1 MVIVFFTL
9 ALASVIYIGVPLLS
23 ERLWPQLESRPAS
36 QMQREK
42 REGIWAISDV
52 DNEYEIG
59 KITEEDHLKLRA
71 SLKEE
76 LAEIMQRERNMMKAG
91 DLTKDRDIPRPLK
104 KRLLF
109 EVMRI
114 CGIQGS

>member
-1 MVIVFFTL
+1 MVIVFFIL
-9 ALASVIYIGVPLLS
+9 ALASLIYVGAPLLH
-23 ERLWPQLESRPAS
+23 ERIWPQLESRPVS
-36 QMQREK
+36 EIQREK

-59 KITEEDHLKLRA
+59 KLTEEDHEKLRA
-71 SLKEE
+71 GLKEE
-76 LAEIMQRERNMMKAG
+76 LAEIMQRERSMLKAG
-91 DLTKDRDIPRPLK
+91 DVPRDRDIPRPLK
-104 KRLLF
+104 KRLVF